1 MSTNNHGLSQQQTE
15 LVALGASV
23 GAGCQPCVDYHL
35 KAARTAELAADRV
48 RAAITTGQL
57 VAAQAAQELAR
68 HLLGRL
74 DPQDGTPAATAPLD
88 TELSALGAAI
98 GANDRTNIERHMTA
112 ATALGASPSQIKEAI
127 AVAHTVQSNAA
138 TIHLRAAQRMLE
150 ELPPAQT
157 PATAALPDSEGSCG
171 CEATG

>member
-57 VAAQAAQELAR
+57 VAAQAADSRDRSRRITIPDQGGDR
-68 HLLGRL
+68 G
-74 DPQDGTPAATAPLD
+74 
-88 TELSALGAAI
+88 SAHGA
-98 GANDRTNIERHMTA
+98 IERGDDSPACSA
-112 ATALGASPSQIKEAI
+112 AHA
-127 AVAHTVQSNAA
+127 
-138 TIHLRAAQRMLE
+138 
-150 ELPPAQT
+150 
-157 PATAALPDSEGSCG
+157 
-171 CEATG
+171 